1 VVSGESR
8 VVVSGENCEEVSGMC
23 GVDKVRFVS
32 SSVTAS
38 QSNCVHDTLL
48 HDFPHGW
55 AENSPWIAKNNTVP
69 HDAHANLVRT
79 AFESY
84 RYRHLAS
91 VQRDLLGLSTLERVR
106 RSARSIFQR
115 VG

>member
-1 VVSGESR
+1 MG
-8 VVVSGENCEEVSGMC
+8 
-23 GVDKVRFVS
+23 
-32 SSVTAS
+32 T
-38 QSNCVHDTLL
+38 
-48 HDFPHGW
+48 
-55 AENSPWIAKNNTVP
+55 SPWIAKNNTVP

-106 RSARSIFQR
+106 RSARSIFQELAECSLWLCQQ
-115 VG
+115 VNAVSTTDTDTG